1 MLINNLVLSTRSRR
15 NIGHELLLLSFLRDL
30 RGRHYLSEL
39 RQSQCKAIT
48 QDTIPLEWQG
58 NSWWYW
64 FVFCSPARFKRV
76 PRPPCSCL
84 SQENFMLPGLIAEAA
99 GLSSYNWVSVKTT
112 SEQFKEQWG
121 IKKKKKEKALV
132 EFCCPKRY
140 VEALP
145 LNTYECNLI

>member
-15 NIGHELLLLSFLRDL
+15 NIGHELLLLSLLHDL

-39 RQSQCKAIT
+39 QQSQCKAIT

-64 FVFCSPARFKRV
+64 FVFCSPAHFKRV

-99 GLSSYNWVSVKTT
+99 GLYSYNWVSGKTT

-121 IKKKKKEKALV
+121 IKKKKKKHWLNSV
-132 EFCCPKRY
+132 
-140 VEALP
+140 P
-145 LNTYECNLI
+145 LKDMLKPYLSRLMNVI